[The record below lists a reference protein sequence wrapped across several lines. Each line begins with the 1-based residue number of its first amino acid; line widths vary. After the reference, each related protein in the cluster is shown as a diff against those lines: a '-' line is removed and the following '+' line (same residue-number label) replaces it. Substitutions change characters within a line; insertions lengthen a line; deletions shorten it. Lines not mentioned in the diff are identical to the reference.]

1 MRHDIIAML
10 LSEIFV
16 DGDRSHETY
25 VTFRSFYP
33 RYPPVSS
40 VRIDPEVTSSKFLD
54 FRNVMNPAPVAV
66 QHTMSFAS
74 LYSVF
79 RNNGLRHM
87 VVVRQLG
94 TIEPIIPQ

>member
-1 MRHDIIAML
+1 MRHDIISML

-16 DGDRSHETY
+16 DEDRLNETY
-25 VTFRSFYP
+25 DTLRSFYP
-33 RYPPVSS
+33 RYPSVSS
-40 VRIDPEVTSSKFLD
+40 VRLESDLMSTKFID

-79 RNNGLRHM
+79 RNNGLRHI
-87 VVVRQLG
+87 VVVSSRFS
-94 TIEPIIPQ
+94 